1 MRVRGVWGWCGLCSK
16 WARLVETP
24 VFRRL
29 AEVGMKRRARE
40 MFVEEYERFLSD
52 MGPCA
57 A

>member
-1 MRVRGVWGWCGLCSK
+1 VWGWCGLCSK

-40 MFVEEYERFLSD
+40 IFVEEYERFLSD